1 MDQAENK
8 SGSQPVPEVKSL
20 KRLLEYQESSVVSR
34 VLLKNPGGTVT
45 LFAFGKGE
53 GLSEHTAPFDAL
65 VICVEGEA
73 EITISG
79 QQYLLQEGE
88 TITMPANQPHAVQAT
103 SDFKMLLV
111 MIRHKSE
118 KGA

>member
-1 MDQAENK
+1 MQENE
-8 SGSQPVPEVKSL
+8 SRSQRVPEVKSL
-20 KRLLEYQESSVVSR
+20 MSLLQYQASSVVSR

-73 EITISG
+73 EIEISG
-79 QQYLLQEGE
+79 QKYSLQEAE
-88 TITMPANQPHAVQAT
+88 TITMPANQPHAVKAA

-111 MIRHKSE
+111 MIK
-118 KGA
+118 A